1 VNNRKKKQLGA
12 QQLGAQLEPQP
23 PKDSGQ
29 TTPTDD
35 LETINSSLT
44 PEGTAVDNGE
54 AKTELTAVEDQ
65 TSAEVVMTPEPEAP
79 EQALSADSASNTE
92 QENPDPEP
100 NSSQAAET
108 MPDLNPEVMTGALLE
123 PHFEDLPDPLA
134 KSDFDTLDTPHSS
147 ETEDGVF
154 IPDDE
159 GPPPSR
165 LTIKEPATDA
175 GYLEDE
181 VLLSEDDATTSSSNQ
196 TLSDASSIHL
206 ERGEY
211 KILDH
216 DAFGRTF
223 ATSPDGSE
231 VMIVS
236 YKSGAELTR
245 TLYPHPMLPGLIDTV
260 QQDGTT
266 LIAHPKPE
274 GRTLE
279 SAILEADKRASVSA
293 IVDLARFNRYV
304 FARGFSLT
312 GLDPRDI
319 LLSPTRLLRLPKV
332 QRIGDTPPAEAP
344 RYGAPERAAGLSV
357 NGTEGVFSLGALLY
371 HTLMGRALSEGE
383 LVQDFPTT
391 PGAPQV
397 FTNMLAGPDTR
408 AAPGEALDL
417 VTRLNQNFEARA
429 SWQIGLA
436 SSVGLNPDRSVN
448 EDAAGY
454 RNVLQ
459 LGDAGRGGLLLACVS
474 DGMGGMAKGEAA
486 SQAAVHAFLEFD
498 MLEASIPIAKNA
510 TIEANRKVLEAL
522 EGKSGGCTFTGVI
535 ADGNRVVLSHVGDT
549 RAYLIRASRAEPVQ
563 QISDDHSMVAMLVK
577 MGVITPE
584 AAHNHPDSN
593 KVMRALGSAR
603 DMGAEYVDAH
613 ELDMQPGDRLILV
626 TDGVWGAYLP
636 AEFEQALQSETSS
649 QDLADHLV
657 RQALEN
663 GSSDNATA
671 MVLEYQ
677 ERNPL

>member
-1 VNNRKKKQLGA
+1 MSSNQKKKTP
-12 QQLGAQLEPQP
+12 ESKTVPTQP
-23 PKDSGQ
+23 PKPDSSEA
-29 TTPTDD
+29 PANS
-35 LETINSSLT
+35 LEPPLE
-44 PEGTAVDNGE
+44 PEGTAVENGE
-54 AKTELTAVEDQ
+54 PKTELIPAEDN
-65 TSAEVVMTPEPEAP
+65 TSAEVVTTEQVPETLTEAVTAGDQPEKLEPPVEESAPSEVAAGSSGEEPE
-79 EQALSADSASNTE
+79 
-92 QENPDPEP
+92 
-100 NSSQAAET
+100 
-108 MPDLNPEVMTGALLE
+108 MTGALIE
-123 PHFEDLPDPLA
+123 PHSEVLPEQFDLASTTEP
-134 KSDFDTLDTPHSS
+134 KKLDTPTAT

-165 LTIKEPATDA
+165 LTTTTPSTSNT
-175 GYLEDE
+175 GYLE
-181 VLLSEDDATTSSSNQ
+181 EDGF
-196 TLSDASSIHL
+196 LSDEAVPATSAHLTLADQSSIHL

-211 KILDH
+211 KVLSH

-223 ATSPDGSE
+223 ATAPDGSE

-245 TLYPHPMLPGLIDTV
+245 TLYPHPMLPGLIDTI

-274 GRTLE
+274 GRSLE
-279 SAILEADKRASVSA
+279 SAILESDRRAAVSA
-293 IVDLARFNRYV
+293 VVDLARFNRYV

-357 NGTEGVFSLGALLY
+357 NGTEGVYSLGALLY
-371 HTLMGRALSEGE
+371 HALMGRALTEGE

-397 FTNMLAGPDTR
+397 FTNMLSNPDTR
-408 AAPGEALDL
+408 ASAGEALDL
-417 VTRLNQNFEARA
+417 VTRLNQNFVARA
-429 SWQIGLA
+429 FWQVGLA

-454 RNVLQ
+454 KNVLQ
-459 LGDAGRGGLLLACVS
+459 MGDAGRGGLLLACIS

-498 MLEASIPIAKNA
+498 VLEASVAIAKDA
-510 TIEANRKVLEAL
+510 TIEANRKVLQAL
-522 EGKSGGCTFTGVI
+522 EGKSGGCTFTGII
-535 ADGNRVVLSHVGDT
+535 ADGEKAVLAHVGDT
-549 RAYLIRASRAEPVQ
+549 RAYLIRASHAEPVQ

-593 KVMRALGSAR
+593 KVMRALGSSR
-603 DMGAEYVDAH
+603 DMGAEYVDSY
-613 ELDMQPGDRLILV
+613 EITMKPGDRLILV

-636 AEFEQALQSETSS
+636 AEFEETLQSTESA
-649 QDLADHLV
+649 QDLSDHLV

>member
-1 VNNRKKKQLGA
+1 VSDKPKKRIPESKKHATQPSNSDSSDAFKPVA
-12 QQLGAQLEPQP
+12 QSLEE
-23 PKDSGQ
+23 K
-29 TTPTDD
+29 
-35 LETINSSLT
+35 LE
-44 PEGTAVDNGE
+44 PEGTAVEPGE
-54 AKTELTAVEDQ
+54 QAKDTPPVEDQ
-65 TSAEVVMTPEPEAP
+65 PSTGEVTPVEPENNENQTALEEVDPDLQHEAVVLTQADASSLSGAHEPEPE
-79 EQALSADSASNTE
+79 
-92 QENPDPEP
+92 
-100 NSSQAAET
+100 
-108 MPDLNPEVMTGALLE
+108 MTGALIETPLE
-123 PHFEDLPDPLA
+123 TAPETSPEPA
-134 KSDFDTLDTPHSS
+134 SQPLDTPRST
-147 ETEDGVF
+147 EGEDGVF
-154 IPDDE
+154 TPDDE
-159 GPPPSR
+159 SPPSSR
-165 LTIKEPATDA
+165 LTASATDSGA
-175 GYLEDE
+175 TGYLED
-181 VLLSEDDATTSSSNQ
+181 DGF
-196 TLSDASSIHL
+196 LSDETIPTTPGHITLTDQTSIHL

-211 KILDH
+211 NVLNH
-216 DAFGRTF
+216 DSFGRTF
-223 ATSPDGSE
+223 AQAPDGSE

-260 QQDGTT
+260 QQADGTV

-279 SAILEADKRASVSA
+279 SAILEGDQRTAVSA
-293 IVDLARFNRYV
+293 VVDLARFNRYV

-319 LLSPTRLLRLPKV
+319 LLEPTRLLRLPKV

-344 RYGAPERAAGLSV
+344 RYGAPERAAGAAV
-357 NGTEGVFSLGALLY
+357 NGTEGVYSLGALLY
-371 HTLMGRALSEGE
+371 HALMGRALNEGE
-383 LVQDFPTT
+383 LVHDFPTT

-397 FTNMLAGPDTR
+397 FTNMLSTPDTR
-408 AAPGEALDL
+408 ATAGEALDL
-417 VTRLNQNFEARA
+417 VTRLNHNFVARA
-429 SWQIGLA
+429 SWQVGLC
-436 SSVGLNPDRSVN
+436 SSVGLNPDRSIN
-448 EDAAGY
+448 EDAGGY
-454 RNVLQ
+454 KNVLQ
-459 LGDAGRGGLLLACVS
+459 LGDAGRGGLLLACIS

-498 MLEASIPIAKNA
+498 VIEASTSIAKDA
-510 TIEANRKVLEAL
+510 TIQANRRVLEAL

-535 ADGNRVVLSHVGDT
+535 ADGNKAVLAHVGDT

-584 AAHNHPDSN
+584 MAHNHPDSN
-593 KVMRALGSAR
+593 KVMRALGSSR
-603 DMGAEYVDAH
+603 DMGAEYIDAH
-613 ELDMQPGDRLILV
+613 ELSMKPGDRLILV

-636 AEFEQALQSETSS
+636 AEFEQALQASDAA

>member
-1 VNNRKKKQLGA
+1 
-12 QQLGAQLEPQP
+12 
-23 PKDSGQ
+23 
-29 TTPTDD
+29 
-35 LETINSSLT
+35 
-44 PEGTAVDNGE
+44 
-54 AKTELTAVEDQ
+54 
-65 TSAEVVMTPEPEAP
+65 
-79 EQALSADSASNTE
+79 
-92 QENPDPEP
+92 
-100 NSSQAAET
+100 
-108 MPDLNPEVMTGALLE
+108 
-123 PHFEDLPDPLA
+123 
-134 KSDFDTLDTPHSS
+134 
-147 ETEDGVF
+147 
-154 IPDDE
+154 
-159 GPPPSR
+159 
-165 LTIKEPATDA
+165 
-175 GYLEDE
+175 
-181 VLLSEDDATTSSSNQ
+181 
-196 TLSDASSIHL
+196 
-206 ERGEY
+206 
-211 KILDH
+211 
-216 DAFGRTF
+216 
-223 ATSPDGSE
+223 
-231 VMIVS
+231 
-236 YKSGAELTR
+236 
-245 TLYPHPMLPGLIDTV
+245 
-260 QQDGTT
+260 
-266 LIAHPKPE
+266 
-274 GRTLE
+274 
-279 SAILEADKRASVSA
+279 
-293 IVDLARFNRYV
+293 
-304 FARGFSLT
+304 
-312 GLDPRDI
+312 
-319 LLSPTRLLRLPKV
+319 
-332 QRIGDTPPAEAP
+332 
-344 RYGAPERAAGLSV
+344 
-357 NGTEGVFSLGALLY
+357 LLY
-371 HTLMGRALSEGE
+371 HTLMGRALTEGE

-397 FTNMLAGPDTR
+397 FTNMLSAPDTR
-408 AAPGEALDL
+408 ASAGEALDL

-429 SWQIGLA
+429 SWQVGLA

-459 LGDAGRGGLLLACVS
+459 VGDAGRGGLLLACVS

-535 ADGNRVVLSHVGDT
+535 ADGDRVVLSHVGDT

-613 ELDMQPGDRLILV
+613 EINMQPNDRLILV

-636 AEFEQALQSETSS
+636 AEFEQSVQSETSP

>member
-1 VNNRKKKQLGA
+1 M
-12 QQLGAQLEPQP
+12 
-23 PKDSGQ
+23 
-29 TTPTDD
+29 
-35 LETINSSLT
+35 
-44 PEGTAVDNGE
+44 DNGE
-54 AKTELTAVEDQ
+54 AKTELTPVEDQ
-65 TSAEVVMTPEPEAP
+65 ASAEVVTPPEPQIEKVQTP
-79 EQALSADSASNTE
+79 GQSSADSSIETQEHPSPESSSSLPTTE
-92 QENPDPEP
+92 TP
-100 NSSQAAET
+100 N
-108 MPDLNPEVMTGALLE
+108 NIPEVMTGALIE
-123 PHFEDLPDPLA
+123 PHFEDIPDPLA
-134 KSDFDTLDTPHSS
+134 KTELEVRDTPHNL

-154 IPDDE
+154 IPEDDS
-159 GPPPSR
+159 PAPSR
-165 LTIKEPATDA
+165 LTSKETSPDA

-181 VLLSEDDATTSSSNQ
+181 VLLTEDSVPVAPGNQ

-211 KILDH
+211 KIISH

-223 ATSPDGSE
+223 ATAPDGSE

-279 SAILEADKRASVSA
+279 SAILEADKRAAVSA

-371 HTLMGRALSEGE
+371 HTLMGRALTEGE

-397 FTNMLAGPDTR
+397 FTNMLSNSDTR
-408 AAPGEALDL
+408 VSAGEALDL

-549 RAYLIRASRAEPVQ
+549 RAYLVRASRAEPVQ

-577 MGVITPE
+577 MGVITAE

-593 KVMRALGSAR
+593 KVMRALGSSR
-603 DMGAEYVDAH
+603 DMGPEYVDAH
-613 ELDMQPGDRLILV
+613 EVNMQPLDRLILV

-636 AEFEQALQSETSS
+636 AEFEQSVQADQSP

-677 ERNPL
+677 ERQPL

>member
-1 VNNRKKKQLGA
+1 
-12 QQLGAQLEPQP
+12 
-23 PKDSGQ
+23 
-29 TTPTDD
+29 
-35 LETINSSLT
+35 
-44 PEGTAVDNGE
+44 VDNGE

-65 TSAEVVMTPEPEAP
+65 TSADIVSTPEPQT
-79 EQALSADSASNTE
+79 EQAQTSEQASTADSTSETAINSDTNPSKLT
-92 QENPDPEP
+92 QESPDP
-100 NSSQAAET
+100 SQ
-108 MPDLNPEVMTGALLE
+108 EVMSGALIE
-123 PHFEDLPDPLA
+123 PHFEDIPDPLA
-134 KSDFDTLDTPHSS
+134 KIDFETLDTPHSS

-154 IPDDE
+154 IPDDDS
-159 GPPPSR
+159 PPPPR
-165 LTIKEPATDA
+165 LTNKEPSPDA

-181 VLLSEDDATTSSSNQ
+181 VLLSEDDVANSSSHQ

-223 ATSPDGSE
+223 ATAPDGAE

-260 QQDGTT
+260 QQDSTT

-279 SAILEADKRASVSA
+279 SAILESDKRAAVSA

-332 QRIGDTPPAEAP
+332 QRIGDTPSAEAP

-371 HTLMGRALSEGE
+371 HTLMGRALTEGE

-397 FTNMLAGPDTR
+397 FTNMLSAPDTR
-408 AAPGEALDL
+408 ASAGEALDL

-454 RNVLQ
+454 RSVLQ

-613 ELDMQPGDRLILV
+613 EIDMQPNDRLILV

-636 AEFEQALQSETSS
+636 AEFEQSVQSETSP

-677 ERNPL
+677 ERHPL

>member
-1 VNNRKKKQLGA
+1 MEHG
-12 QQLGAQLEPQP
+12 EPQ
-23 PKDSGQ
+23 
-29 TTPTDD
+29 
-35 LETINSSLT
+35 
-44 PEGTAVDNGE
+44 
-54 AKTELTAVEDQ
+54 TELTPAEDK
-65 TSAEVVMTPEPEAP
+65 TSVEVVTAEQASETPVEPVEGEVQPEQLEGEVQPERLEPPADKASLTEVVADSSGQEPE
-79 EQALSADSASNTE
+79 
-92 QENPDPEP
+92 
-100 NSSQAAET
+100 
-108 MPDLNPEVMTGALLE
+108 MTGALIE
-123 PHFEDLPDPLA
+123 TPEVAQAVAEKP
-134 KSDFDTLDTPHSS
+134 DTPSAT

-159 GPPPSR
+159 SAPPSR
-165 LTIKEPATDA
+165 LTTPASASTA
-175 GYLEDE
+175 SASATGYLED
-181 VLLSEDDATTSSSNQ
+181 DGF
-196 TLSDASSIHL
+196 LSDEVIPATANVTLIDQTSIHL

-211 KILDH
+211 KVLSH

-223 ATSPDGSE
+223 ATAPDGSE

-245 TLYPHPMLPGLIDTV
+245 TLYPHPMLPGLIDTI

-274 GRTLE
+274 GRSLE
-279 SAILEADKRASVSA
+279 SAILESDKRAAVSA
-293 IVDLARFNRYV
+293 VVDLARFNRYV

-319 LLSPTRLLRLPKV
+319 LLSPTRLLRLPRV

-344 RYGAPERAAGLSV
+344 RYGAPERAAGLVV
-357 NGTEGVFSLGALLY
+357 NGTEGVYSLGALLY
-371 HTLMGRALSEGE
+371 HTLMGRALTEGE

-397 FTNMLAGPDTR
+397 FTNMLSNSDTR
-408 AAPGEALDL
+408 ASAGEALDL
-417 VTRLNQNFEARA
+417 VTRLNQNFVARA
-429 SWQIGLA
+429 FWQVGLA
-436 SSVGLNPDRSVN
+436 SSVGLNPDRSIN

-454 RNVLQ
+454 KNVLQ
-459 LGDAGRGGLLLACVS
+459 MGDAGRGGLLLACIS

-498 MLEASIPIAKNA
+498 MLEASVTVAKDA

-535 ADGNRVVLSHVGDT
+535 ADGEKAVLAHVGDT
-549 RAYLIRASRAEPVQ
+549 RAYLIRASHAEPVQ

-593 KVMRALGSAR
+593 KVMRALGSSR
-603 DMGAEYVDAH
+603 DMGPEYVDAH
-613 ELDMQPGDRLILV
+613 ELSMKPGDRLILV
-626 TDGVWGAYLP
+626 TDGVWGAFLP
-636 AEFEQALQSETSS
+636 AEFEETIQTTQSP
-649 QDLADHLV
+649 QDLSDHLV

>member
-1 VNNRKKKQLGA
+1 VSSNQKKKLRESR
-12 QQLGAQLEPQP
+12 LEKTLPT
-23 PKDSGQ
+23 DSGQ
-29 TTPTDD
+29 PPIEA
-35 LETINSSLT
+35 LEQPSSRLES
-44 PEGTAVDNGE
+44 EGTAVENGE
-54 AKTELTAVEDQ
+54 PQTMLTATEDQ
-65 TSAEVVMTPEPEAP
+65 TSAEVVTTEQAQTPSEPVNDIQAEKPEPESNSSTVA
-79 EQALSADSASNTE
+79 ETSSSASDQVEATAGLLIE
-92 QENPDPEP
+92 SPPTENP
-100 NSSQAAET
+100 SFSR
-108 MPDLNPEVMTGALLE
+108 
-123 PHFEDLPDPLA
+123 
-134 KSDFDTLDTPHSS
+134 DTPPTN

-159 GPPPSR
+159 APPPSR
-165 LTIKEPATDA
+165 LTSTESSSGT

-181 VLLSEDDATTSSSNQ
+181 VVLSEDLPHLASNHTLNEATS
-196 TLSDASSIHL
+196 LHL

-211 KILDH
+211 KVLSH

-223 ATSPDGSE
+223 ASAPDGSE

-245 TLYPHPMLPGLIDTV
+245 TLYPHPMLPGLIDTL

-266 LIAHPKPE
+266 LIAHPVPE
-274 GRTLE
+274 GRSLE
-279 SAILEADKRASVSA
+279 TAILEADHHAAVSA

-312 GLDPRDI
+312 GLDPKDI

-332 QRIGDTPPAEAP
+332 QRIGDVPPAEAP

-357 NGTEGVFSLGALLY
+357 NGTEGVYSLGALLY

-383 LVQDFPTT
+383 LVQEFPTT

-397 FTNMLAGPDTR
+397 FTNMLCAPDTR
-408 AAPGEALDL
+408 ASAGEALDL
-417 VTRLNQNFEARA
+417 LTRLSQNIEARA
-429 SWQIGLA
+429 FWQVGLA
-436 SSVGLNPDRSVN
+436 SSVGLNPERSVN

-454 RNVLQ
+454 KNVSQ
-459 LGDAGRGGLLLACVS
+459 LGDAGRVGLLLACIS

-498 MLEASIPIAKNA
+498 ALEASIPMAKTA

-522 EGKSGGCTFTGVI
+522 EGKSGGCTFTAVI
-535 ADGNRVVLSHVGDT
+535 ADGNRAVLAHVGDT
-549 RAYLIRASRAEPVQ
+549 RAYLIRASRSEPLQ

-603 DMGAEYVDAH
+603 DMGPEYVDAH
-613 ELDMQPGDRLILV
+613 EVSMRPGDRLILV

-636 AEFEQALQSETSS
+636 AEFEQTVQMEQSV

-671 MVLEYQ
+671 LVLEYQ

>member
-1 VNNRKKKQLGA
+1 VNNRQKKRKTE
-12 QQLGAQLEPQP
+12 LEKILPH
-23 PKDSGQ
+23 DSGQ
-29 TTPTDD
+29 PIPSTDR
-35 LETINSSLT
+35 LETTSEGLE
-44 PEGTAVDNGE
+44 PEGTAVENGE
-54 AKTELTAVEDQ
+54 PQTTLTAAEDKTSVEVVTTEQSQ
-65 TSAEVVMTPEPEAP
+65 TPNEATNELSAEKPAP
-79 EQALSADSASNTE
+79 ETDSIPADAM
-92 QENPDPEP
+92 P
-100 NSSQAAET
+100 NSSET
-108 MPDLNPEVMTGALLE
+108 VIKTSALTE
-123 PHFEDLPDPLA
+123 PHFEDIPDPL
-134 KSDFDTLDTPHSS
+134 KNSEFESLDTPHAS

-154 IPDDE
+154 IPEDE

-165 LTIKEPATDA
+165 LTSTESGGGA

-181 VLLSEDDATTSSSNQ
+181 VLLSDELPHLTGNQ
-196 TLSDASSIHL
+196 TLGDATSIHL

-211 KILDH
+211 KILSH

-223 ATSPDGSE
+223 ATAPDGAE

-274 GRTLE
+274 GRLLE
-279 SAILEADKRASVSA
+279 TAILEADHRAAVSA

-312 GLDPRDI
+312 TFDPRDI
-319 LLSPTRLLRLPKV
+319 LLLPTRLLRLPKV
-332 QRIGDTPPAEAP
+332 QRIGDVSPAEAP
-344 RYGAPERAAGLSV
+344 RYGAPERAAGLNI
-357 NGTEGVFSLGALLY
+357 NGTEGVYSLGALLY
-371 HTLMGRALSEGE
+371 HTLMGRALTEGE

-397 FTNMLAGPDTR
+397 FTNMLSAPDTR
-408 AAPGEALDL
+408 ASAGEALDL
-417 VTRLNQNFEARA
+417 LTRLNQNFEARA
-429 SWQIGLA
+429 FWQVGIA

-454 RNVLQ
+454 KNVLQ
-459 LGDAGRGGLLLACVS
+459 MGDAGRGGLLLACVS

-498 MLEASIPIAKNA
+498 MLEASAQMAKTA

-535 ADGNRVVLSHVGDT
+535 ADGDRAVLAHVGDT
-549 RAYLIRASRAEPVQ
+549 RAYLIRASHAEPVQ

-613 ELDMQPGDRLILV
+613 EVTMKPGDRLILV

-636 AEFEQALQSETSS
+636 AEFEEAVQMDHSA

>member
-1 VNNRKKKQLGA
+1 M
-12 QQLGAQLEPQP
+12 
-23 PKDSGQ
+23 
-29 TTPTDD
+29 
-35 LETINSSLT
+35 
-44 PEGTAVDNGE
+44 DNGE
-54 AKTELTAVEDQ
+54 AKTEPTPVEDP
-65 TSAEVVMTPEPEAP
+65 TSAEVVVKPEPQAEPAQEKPFTDSSGENPNP
-79 EQALSADSASNTE
+79 ETNSNKVTADSSN
-92 QENPDPEP
+92 
-100 NSSQAAET
+100 S
-108 MPDLNPEVMTGALLE
+108 EVMTGALIEPHSIEPHSIE
-123 PHFEDLPDPLA
+123 PHFEDIPDPLE
-134 KSDFDTLDTPHSS
+134 KTELEVRDTPHNL

-154 IPDDE
+154 IPDDDAS
-159 GPPPSR
+159 PPAR
-165 LTIKEPATDA
+165 LTEKDTSSDA

-181 VLLSEDDATTSSSNQ
+181 VLLSEDAAPTSLNTQ
-196 TLSDASSIHL
+196 TLSDASTIHL

-223 ATSPDGSE
+223 ATAPDGTE

-260 QQDGTT
+260 QRDGTT

-279 SAILEADKRASVSA
+279 SAILEADKRAAVSA

-319 LLSPTRLLRLPKV
+319 LLSPTRLLRLPRV

-357 NGTEGVFSLGALLY
+357 NGTEGVYSLGALLY
-371 HTLMGRALSEGE
+371 HTLMGRALTEGE

-397 FTNMLAGPDTR
+397 FTNMLAAPDTR
-408 AAPGEALDL
+408 ASAGEALDL

-429 SWQIGLA
+429 SWQVGLA

-498 MLEASIPIAKNA
+498 MLEASISIAKNA

-549 RAYLIRASRAEPVQ
+549 RAYLVRASRAEPVQ

-593 KVMRALGSAR
+593 KVMRALGSSR

-613 ELDMQPGDRLILV
+613 EVNMQPNDRLILV

-636 AEFEQALQSETSS
+636 AEFEQAIQADQST

-677 ERNPL
+677 ERQPL

>member
-1 VNNRKKKQLGA
+1 VNNRNKKLRSA
-12 QQLGAQLEPQP
+12 QPEPQP
-23 PKDSGQ
+23 PVNSGQ
-29 TTPTDD
+29 TILTDN
-35 LETINSSLT
+35 LENINSSFV

-65 TSAEVVMTPEPEAP
+65 TSADIVSTPEPQT
-79 EQALSADSASNTE
+79 EQAQTSEQASTADSTSETAINSDTNPSKLT
-92 QENPDPEP
+92 QESPDP
-100 NSSQAAET
+100 SQ
-108 MPDLNPEVMTGALLE
+108 EVMSGALIE
-123 PHFEDLPDPLA
+123 PHFEDIPDPLA
-134 KSDFDTLDTPHSS
+134 KIDFETLDTPHSS

-154 IPDDE
+154 IPDDDS
-159 GPPPSR
+159 PPPPR
-165 LTIKEPATDA
+165 LTNKEPSPDA

-181 VLLSEDDATTSSSNQ
+181 VLLSEDDVANSSSHQ

-223 ATSPDGSE
+223 ATAPDGAE

-260 QQDGTT
+260 QQDSTT

-279 SAILEADKRASVSA
+279 SAILESDKRAAVSA

-332 QRIGDTPPAEAP
+332 QRIGDTPSAEAP

-371 HTLMGRALSEGE
+371 HTLMGRALTEGE

-397 FTNMLAGPDTR
+397 FTNMLSAPDTR
-408 AAPGEALDL
+408 ASAGEALDL

-454 RNVLQ
+454 RSVLQ

-613 ELDMQPGDRLILV
+613 EIDMQPNDRLILV

-636 AEFEQALQSETSS
+636 AEFEQSVQSETSP

-677 ERNPL
+677 ERHPL

>member
-1 VNNRKKKQLGA
+1 VKRDQKKKKRDIE
-12 QQLGAQLEPQP
+12 LEKTL
-23 PKDSGQ
+23 PKDSSQ
-29 TTPTDD
+29 PPTDD
-35 LETINSSLT
+35 LKPSSLLE

-54 AKTELTAVEDQ
+54 PKTDLTPVEDQ
-65 TSAEVVMTPEPEAP
+65 TSAEIVVTTKPDIE
-79 EQALSADSASNTE
+79 NTE
-92 QENPDPEP
+92 VSEQIPIDSSSQEVIENPNPEI
-100 NSSQAAET
+100 NSNGTTKVS
-108 MPDLNPEVMTGALLE
+108 PDLSTEVMSGALIE
-123 PHFEDLPDPLA
+123 PHFEDIPDPLA
-134 KSDFDTLDTPHSS
+134 KSEFESLDTPNTT

-154 IPDDE
+154 IPDDDS
-159 GPPPSR
+159 PPPTR
-165 LTIKEPATDA
+165 LTITQTSPDV

-181 VLLSEDDATTSSSNQ
+181 VLLSEDSVAIVPGNQ

-223 ATSPDGSE
+223 ATAPDGSE

-260 QQDGTT
+260 QQEGAT

-279 SAILEADKRASVSA
+279 TAILEADKRAAVSA

-312 GLDPRDI
+312 ALDPRDI

-371 HTLMGRALSEGE
+371 HTLMGRALIEGE

-397 FTNMLAGPDTR
+397 FTNMLSAPDTR
-408 AAPGEALDL
+408 ASAGEALDL

-429 SWQIGLA
+429 FWHVGLA
-436 SSVGLNPDRSVN
+436 TSVGLNPDRSVN

-454 RNVLQ
+454 RNVSQ
-459 LGDAGRGGLLLACVS
+459 VSDAGRGGLLLACVS

-486 SQAAVHAFLEFD
+486 SQAAVRAFLEFD

-549 RAYLIRASRAEPVQ
+549 RAYLIRASHAEPVQ

-613 ELDMQPGDRLILV
+613 EVGMQPGDRLILV

-636 AEFEQALQSETSS
+636 AEFEQALQSETSA

-677 ERNPL
+677 ERSPL